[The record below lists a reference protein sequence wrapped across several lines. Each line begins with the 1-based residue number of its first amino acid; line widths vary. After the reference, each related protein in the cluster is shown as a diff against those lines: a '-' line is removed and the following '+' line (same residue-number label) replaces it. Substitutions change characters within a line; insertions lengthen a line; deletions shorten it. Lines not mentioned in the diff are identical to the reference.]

1 MARLSSIVKN
11 NRKKQKALKY
21 LKFREELKTKSVDS
35 KLSLEERMSFRLKLN
50 KLPRNTSLSRYKLR
64 CELTGRPRGN
74 YRKYG
79 LSRMA
84 FRKLALD
91 GKIPGVT
98 KASW

>member
-1 MARLSSIVKN
+1 MARLSSVVKN
-11 NRKKQKALKY
+11 NRKLDKATRYYKH
-21 LKFREELKTKSVDS
+21 RQELKDKSSDQ
-35 KLSLEERMSFRLKLN
+35 SLTLEQRMEYRLKLN
-50 KLPRNTSLSRYKLR
+50 KLPRNSSLSRHKTR

-74 YRKYG
+74 YRKFG
-79 LSRMA
+79 LCRLE

>member
-1 MARLSSIVKN
+1 MARLSSVVKN
-11 NRKKQKALKY
+11 KKKLDKAVRYYKH
-21 LKFREELKTKSVDS
+21 RQELKDKSVDQT
-35 KLSLEERMSFRLKLN
+35 LPLEERMEYRLKLN
-50 KLPRNTSLSRYKLR
+50 KLPRNSSLSRYKLR

-74 YRKYG
+74 YRKFG
-79 LSRMA
+79 ICRLE